1 MELDRVYD
9 ELDGVKVEVKK
20 LREECRAKA
29 DLTDRLRK
37 AHIEQLAKFQVAK
50 TEIERQGREL
60 NAKSEEICEIRQLY
74 EKLNSSLHQKDLYLQ
89 QLTFA
94 NENLRV
100 GHGEKILKLE
110 GENRDLVLALDKAS
124 ARIQDLER
132 KICPSDEEISG
143 LERLLSVKPQKRVIS
158 KYLKERDECILKL
171 EEECRIAQDQ
181 LKWKNEQ
188 FLHLEEAH
196 RKLQDQFQAGKVEL
210 EQEKSAFLQEIG
222 SLRASLDSQI
232 LVSESL
238 ETQLRM
244 SNQVLVLEKDARKA
258 LETEVS
264 ECRSS
269 FENVFLE
276 CQKAKL
282 KIEQLTSKRDEEI
295 GELHNLL
302 RAKETLYGEMKYRTA
317 QLEQENKELLG
328 SVEQIQEAQ
337 LYNIALSSS
346 LKKLQHKLQNLE
358 QLHSI
363 CAINLKEK
371 EAEWSIQIEKL
382 TGDLKCCIL
391 KSDGKSKKIRELS
404 KELEDCHR
412 MLEVQNEENYILILV
427 LKSEFDVSCSKLHDE
442 NAKLELCIKRSE
454 EKDMVLSQQ
463 LQVKKGELHKVYANM
478 KQRYNE
484 IAVLLE
490 KVESLDFLKQKVNLL
505 EKKLGKHK
513 DILDELSECQY
524 RFDEQ
529 VLHME
534 NTLTEQGRYAC
545 DALELVNT
553 ELAKK
558 TGEVEKTEI
567 ELQKLQSVAE
577 NLKLELHEDQEAHK
591 QDNASLLGIVND
603 KDAQIDNLQEQIRIV
618 ELEIIAKT
626 EAAET
631 LKQEKDNYLQIEED
645 RNCIIESL
653 QKEIARLEQGLA
665 ESAVVPLAGLDG
677 HKALE
682 QKQETV
688 SLIIKEK
695 DQSIQNLQKRA
706 ESLEENF
713 RNAMISF
720 AEKGNK
726 FDEDLRKADD
736 QKILEIEER
745 NKITDNLQKE
755 ANYLRQKLEFQEK
768 KFIDSKQEALQ
779 LEVLLQEKKSETE
792 ELKAQLGDEQ
802 ERLEV
807 LINDLKSHKET
818 LLEVIMK
825 ASVDREGLL
834 EQMEEIYG
842 QIGAFCCKD
851 VELMGMLG
859 KMMQLSEE
867 NSVPAMNVEIT
878 FSPSRKAVEEY
889 INKRTP
895 LSERN
900 NY

>member
-37 AHIEQLAKFQVAK
+37 AHIEQLAKFQEAK
-50 TEIERQGREL
+50 TEVERQGREL

-89 QLTFA
+89 RLTFA

-132 KICPSDEEISG
+132 KICRSGEEISG
-143 LERLLSVKPQKRVIS
+143 VERLSSVKPQKRVMS
-158 KYLKERDECILKL
+158 KYLKEREEYILKL

-196 RKLQDQFQAGKVEL
+196 RKLQDQVQAGKVEL

-222 SLRASLDSQI
+222 SLRAGLDSQI

-317 QLEQENKELLG
+317 RLEQENKELLG

-371 EAEWSIQIEKL
+371 EAEWSNQIEKL
-382 TGDLKCCIL
+382 TGDLKCCIS

-427 LKSEFDVSCSKLHDE
+427 LKSEFDVSCLKLHDE
-442 NAKLELCIKRSE
+442 NAKLKLCIKRSE

-463 LQVKKGELHKVYANM
+463 LQEKKGELHKVYANM

-505 EKKLGKHK
+505 EKKIGKHK

-558 TGEVEKTEI
+558 TGEVEKNEI
-567 ELQKLQSVAE
+567 EMQKLQSVAE
-577 NLKLELHEDQEAHK
+577 NLKLELHVDQEAHK
-591 QDNASLLGIVND
+591 QDNVSLLGIVND
-603 KDAQIDNLQEQIRIV
+603 KDAQIDNLQEQIRIL

-665 ESAVVPLAGLDG
+665 ESAVEPLAGLDG

-688 SLIIKEK
+688 SLIIKET

-713 RNAMISF
+713 RNTMISF

-726 FDEDLRKADD
+726 FDEDLRIADD

-768 KFIDSKQEALQ
+768 IFIDSKQEALQ

-818 LLEVIMK
+818 LLEVIMR

-834 EQMEEIYG
+834 AQMEEIYG